1 MIDAGVLFQ
10 QAVNALRRGRRA
22 TYRMQRRGGEA
33 ILACPILLGHFPVAP
48 LERRSP
54 R

>member
-10 QAVNALRRGRRA
+10 QAVNALRRG
-22 TYRMQRRGGEA
+22 GEA
-33 ILACPILLGHFPVAP
+33 ILACPIRFGHFPVAP
-48 LERRSP
+48 LERRAP